1 VHFVIFCSDI
11 QHFEWQVVIQKMEGG
26 TVQFIIFLLII
37 IVIKESLVEAVSL
50 EATPTELAKSGDTI
64 TLTWKDMTTP
74 SDLDWLGIY
83 TPPESTDD
91 HFIGYILLSSCKGW
105 ESGMGTYEFVALNMR
120 APYEF
125 RLFKGYPPDAETHLD
140 EDKNP
145 LPSTKLRLAVSPTVR
160 FHHPNQ
166 PTQLHLS
173 LTSNMSEMR
182 VMFVT
187 KDPLR
192 SFVQYG
198 RNADNLH
205 LSVEALSQTYQQSD
219 MCAAPANS
227 AIGWRD
233 PGFIHTALL
242 HELDSGARYFYK
254 VKSCL
259 HPPFFLYPP
268 SFGSRYYKNP
278 EACMCI
284 CNFSQSPML
293 LDVQVSCISSL
304 RVQSTLLSFSASL
317 LVYFSPSCNMEFYC
331 NRNLCLRI
339 SLGQNSGEGNSP
351 SVCRLCV
358 VNSWQYRSL

>member
-1 VHFVIFCSDI
+1 
-11 QHFEWQVVIQKMEGG
+11 MEGG

-105 ESGMGTYEFVALNMR
+105 ESGVGTYEFVALNMR

-125 RLFKGYPPDAETHLD
+125 RLFKGYPPNAETQLD
-140 EDKNP
+140 DDKNP

-160 FHHPNQ
+160 FHRPNQ

-259 HPPFFLYPP
+259 HPSFFLYPP

-278 EACMCI
+278 EACKCI

-317 LVYFSPSCNMEFYC
+317 LVYFSPSCNMEF
-331 NRNLCLRI
+331 
-339 SLGQNSGEGNSP
+339 
-351 SVCRLCV
+351 
-358 VNSWQYRSL
+358 